1 MVEIGTTVP
10 KPVLHTHLMKDSIE
24 YWTRYW
30 TSPASCHQVRTEWL
44 YQLIQNL
51 IDKTF
56 EVEIIQDWG
65 PLLDWITAFLVN
77 RKQRVVVNDSHSC
90 WSDVYSG
97 IPQGSVLGPILLSLY
112 INNLPKALQNQVLM
126 FADDTKLFHRLQR
139 NNMQYLWYVLSICSR
154 TSTVWLNSQM
164 NGNYHLMFP
173 NVSPFILVDLTP
185 ITFIEYKTGLWTR
198 LQRKKT

>member
-1 MVEIGTTVP
+1 
-10 KPVLHTHLMKDSIE
+10 MKDILNIE
-24 YWTRYW
+24 RPQRRATKYILNDYISWYKT
-30 TSPASCHQVRTEWL
+30 WL
-44 YQLIQNL
+44 IKHLKLKSYGIEGL
-51 IDKTF
+51 
-56 EVEIIQDWG
+56 
-65 PLLDWITAFLVN
+65 LLDWITAFLVN

>member
-1 MVEIGTTVP
+1 MPFIWLFNQTVD
-10 KPVLHTHLMKDSIE
+10 VLLQIYNTYHRYCMLFLCNLWNSLVSSANIKTWLIKHLKLKSYRIE
-24 YWTRYW
+24 G
-30 TSPASCHQVRTEWL
+30 L
-44 YQLIQNL
+44 
-51 IDKTF
+51 
-56 EVEIIQDWG
+56 
-65 PLLDWITAFLVN
+65 LLDWITAFLVN